1 MMPGSASKSIK
12 KRRWKRR
19 KDARPGEILD
29 AALALFVERGFT
41 ATRLDD
47 VARKAEISKGTLYLY
62 FKSKEALFRA
72 MVQEMVLPEIERVEQ
87 QVDRYRGPAQDLVR
101 KLVHQWWSMVGE
113 TRLSGIPK
121 LLVSEAGNFPEL
133 ARFFVDQVI
142 RRGRR
147 IFVRILQQ
155 GIDRGE
161 FRECDVNHAARVLIA
176 PLVFAAIW
184 QHSLYP
190 FDKDPYDVH
199 VFLDMHLDTFLNG
212 LLAEPGQR
220 R

>member
-12 KRRWKRR
+12 KQRWKRR
-19 KDARPGEILD
+19 KNARPGEILD
-29 AALALFVERGFT
+29 AALTLFVERGFA

-47 VARKAEISKGTLYLY
+47 VARKAGISKGTLYLY
-62 FKSKEALFRA
+62 FKNKEVLFRA
-72 MVQEMVLPEIERVEQ
+72 MVQEMVLPEVEQLEQ
-87 QVDRYRGPAQDLVR
+87 QVAHYRGPIQELVR
-101 KLVHQWWSMVGE
+101 KLVHQWWHAVGE

-147 IFVRILQQ
+147 IFIRVLQQ

-199 VFLDMHLDTFLNG
+199 VFLDTHLDTFLKG
-212 LLAEPGQR
+212 LLTESG
-220 R
+220 